1 MKKIKG
7 CLNSINLKNIF
18 KNFLWKNKKL
28 TTTAY
33 SWYDNHS
40 TSTLRD
46 ARARTEVQVFK
57 RELYTHIHLDYARVE
72 FLSCIKIIIKKV
84 TFFFIQFLP

>member
-18 KNFLWKNKKL
+18 KNFLWKKKKL

-46 ARARTEVQVFK
+46 ARGKDRGSSLQEGASHT
-57 RELYTHIHLDYARVE
+57 YTLR
-72 FLSCIKIIIKKV
+72 LC
-84 TFFFIQFLP
+84 